1 MATPQPQT
9 STVVISTV
17 AQTLPMTTPL
27 VGSTSRIPT
36 PTRLF
41 GQPAATMPPTPK
53 VNLFGRLLKAIT
65 PGSLTRSASVPHIP
79 LNAGASNA
87 SVTTSITNQTFSTPS
102 STSVTAQPV
111 MTSQPTS
118 TVYNIVTPPTSVSQV
133 PVSIIPPTTT
143 TTPVTA
149 PISTSAVPHAPATTV
164 QPFIPPTST
173 SVAAPVSSSAAYPF
187 TPLTTATIYAPTT
200 SYVTHVPVS
209 VPLPPRS
216 SASVPF
222 PPGSSASVPFQHGSS
237 ASVPF
242 PPGSSAS
249 TSSLFSSWR
258 NTGQPNFFGPTQPT
272 QPPSVPPAQPPS
284 VPPSQPPSVPPAQ
297 PPSVPPTQPPSFTP
311 ASSTSHAW
319 PPNPPPTTSIQMSS
333 VPNISIPTSATQV
346 TSAPPYST
354 SHVPVSLG
362 PSYGPGLSAYNP
374 IASSSPFGMG
384 SIYGPAITAALP
396 TSSLFTPLTGFG
408 HVPTSFPSI
417 SAPPFAPTN
426 LTFASGFPGP
436 SAPPPTTD
444 NPHGVYTPDAWIH
457 NLGTAH
463 AAPSRSSIKPPRM
476 KAPSFDGDPRNWPM
490 FIQMF
495 KVFVHDAV
503 SSDAERIAHLHDALT
518 PSIRKD
524 IGGALLNPG
533 LYQHALNELHK
544 RYGNPQIVSQACTE
558 SILKLSP
565 FKDNDFSALRA
576 FSADL
581 HSVVATLRL
590 GGYGMELYSHAT
602 LSQLVSKLPPAL
614 KSRWGEKSW
623 SMQPTLATVE
633 DLDQWLDGV
642 AMAERSIQASSIETP
657 QQRSAKPTDEKRR
670 VLHRPN
676 VFNNT
681 VTHDESD
688 ANDKTPRC
696 PGCNS
701 THQHNIIDCRKFNE
715 ITVKERAQIV
725 KDANLCLRCL
735 GDDHLS
741 RGCTRVE
748 RCSQPLCDGVHHP
761 LLHGAPR
768 LFSKPASAKPPVEF
782 SGYRSSR

>member
-1 MATPQPQT
+1 MRKSEKQKITNERWRVRERQREIRDEIDLQRMSGAIMRQQLNDLTVDDQAVPTRASSVVSGLSRVSRISSHPSIPNNSTFLAQTPAAFTQTSTMTTTAPITRIMATPQPQP

-27 VGSTSRIPT
+27 VGSAARIPT

-41 GQPAATMPPTPK
+41 GQPAATMPSTPK
-53 VNLFGRLLKAIT
+53 
-65 PGSLTRSASVPHIP
+65 
-79 LNAGASNA
+79 NA
-87 SVTTSITNQTFSTPS
+87 SVTTSITNPTFSTPS

-143 TTPVTA
+143 PVTA
-149 PISTSAVPHAPATTV
+149 PISTSAVPQAPATTV
-164 QPFIPPTST
+164 PPFVQPTST

-187 TPLTTATIYAPTT
+187 TPATTATIYAPTT
-200 SYVTHVPVS
+200 SNMTHVPVS
-209 VPLPPRS
+209 VPLPSRS

-222 PPGSSASVPFQHGSS
+222 PPGSSASVPF
-237 ASVPF
+237 

-249 TSSLFSSWR
+249 TSSWFSSWR
-258 NTGQPNFFGPTQPT
+258 NTGQPNFFGPTPPT
-272 QPPSVPPAQPPS
+272 
-284 VPPSQPPSVPPAQ
+284 QPPSVPPAQ

-319 PPNPPPTTSIQMSS
+319 PPNPPPTTSIQMST
-333 VPNISIPTSATQV
+333 VPTSSIPTSTTQV

-384 SIYGPAITAALP
+384 SIYGPAITAAFP
-396 TSSLFTPLTGFG
+396 TSSSFTPLTSFG

-417 SAPPFAPTN
+417 SAPPFVPTN
-426 LTFASGFPGP
+426 LTFTSGFPGP
-436 SAPPPTTD
+436 SAPPPMTD

-463 AAPSRSSIKPPRM
+463 AVPGRSSIKPPRM

-524 IGGALLNPG
+524 IEKQQTAKQKLVQYLTSAPLLSHFNEKLDVVIQTDASNLGLGAVLLQDDGAGPRPVAFVNTQTPTPQPPTREQPDSAQMERISSPSPPC
-533 LYQHALNELHK
+533 YHPPQHFQNMYAPPIMLQSEGEYYAQREVLIQQYLRDSLDSYYK
-544 RYGNPQIVSQACTE
+544 YEFQA
-558 SILKLSP
+558 LKL
-565 FKDNDFSALRA
+565 KRA
-576 FSADL
+576 RD
-581 HSVVATLRL
+581 V
-590 GGYGMELYSHAT
+590 
-602 LSQLVSKLPPAL
+602 
-614 KSRWGEKSW
+614 
-623 SMQPTLATVE
+623 LANC
-633 DLDQWLDGV
+633 
-642 AMAERSIQASSIETP
+642 
-657 QQRSAKPTDEKRR
+657 K
-670 VLHRPN
+670 
-676 VFNNT
+676 
-681 VTHDESD
+681 
-688 ANDKTPRC
+688 
-696 PGCNS
+696 
-701 THQHNIIDCRKFNE
+701 
-715 ITVKERAQIV
+715 
-725 KDANLCLRCL
+725 
-735 GDDHLS
+735 
-741 RGCTRVE
+741 
-748 RCSQPLCDGVHHP
+748 
-761 LLHGAPR
+761 
-768 LFSKPASAKPPVEF
+768 
-782 SGYRSSR
+782 Y